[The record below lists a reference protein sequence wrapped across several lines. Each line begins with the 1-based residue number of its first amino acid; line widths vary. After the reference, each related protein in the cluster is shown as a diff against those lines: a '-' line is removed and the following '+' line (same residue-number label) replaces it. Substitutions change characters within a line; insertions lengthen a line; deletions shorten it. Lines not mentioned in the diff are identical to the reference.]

1 MAVASSLINSTSS
14 VLISSLFIHFPVLSP
29 HCPPHIAANRTVW
42 GFFFQFAHIVIS
54 SLSLVLITIQ

>member
-29 HCPPHIAANRTVW
+29 HCPPHVAANRTVW
-42 GFFFQFAHIVIS
+42 FFFQFAHIVIS